1 MKTIRTG
8 TDMTRG
14 PLVGNLLSVAWP
26 VMVSFLLQTLYNLA
40 DAFWLGKLGKE
51 ALVAPTV
58 TWHVVFIGIA
68 LAMGLGTGG
77 STLVSQYRGAG
88 KTDEMRRAAGQTL
101 LMMMGTGL
109 LIAVIGFSFSRTI
122 LVLLQTPA
130 DAFGPSLIYIRWIL
144 AAQPFM
150 FAFLIYQNV
159 YLGMGDTIRPL
170 QINAI
175 TVILNVILVPILIFG
190 FWIIPPMGVAGAAI
204 GTFISRVIAAVIGWY
219 RLFDRRLEFHLRL
232 SDLRF
237 CRKMSA
243 MLLRVGGPVALGQAG
258 MALGFTAL
266 IGIVNTFGSAVT
278 AAFGLGHRIIHL
290 VMVPAFGLSQANATA
305 VGQNLGAGN
314 VARAQKSVRIALLMV
329 GSILLPMTLC
339 TFFFGAQISQIFIS
353 DPEVVSYG
361 EDLFRITALSVFA
374 FGFVNVLLGSF
385 RGSGNTVPVM
395 VLNMIRLWAVRI
407 PAAWLLAIYL
417 GYGPRGIWWAMFAS
431 NTVTALLAWFWFS
444 RGTWKKA
451 VIEAPAVQPEPA
463 LEVLYVEGDEP
474 DD

>member
-1 MKTIRTG
+1 MKTIRAG

-14 PLVGNLLSVAWP
+14 PLAGKLLSLAWP
-26 VMVSFLLQTLYNLA
+26 VMLSFLLQTLYNLA

-51 ALVAPTV
+51 ALVAPTI
-58 TWHVVFIGIA
+58 TWHVVFIGLA

-88 KTDEMRRAAGQTL
+88 KTDEMRRAAGQTFL
-101 LMMMGTGL
+101 LMMGAGL
-109 LIAVIGFSFSRTI
+109 IIAVIGFSFSRTI
-122 LVLLQTPA
+122 LSLLQTPA
-130 DAFGPSLIYIRWIL
+130 DAFEQSLIYMRWIL
-144 AAQPFM
+144 AGQPFM

-175 TVILNVILVPILIFG
+175 TVILNVILDPILIFG

-204 GTFISRVIAAVIGWY
+204 GTFASRVIAALIGCY
-219 RLFDRRLEFHLRL
+219 RLFDRRLDFHLRL
-232 SDLRF
+232 PDLRF

-243 MLLRVGGPVALGQAG
+243 LLLRVGGPVSLGQVG

-266 IGIVNTFGSAVT
+266 IGIVNTFGTAVT

-314 VARAQKSVRIALLMV
+314 IARAQSSVRTALLMS

-339 TFFFGAQISQIFIS
+339 TFFFGAQISSLFIS

-361 EDLFRITALSVFA
+361 EDLFRITSLSVFA

-385 RGSGNTVPVM
+385 RGSGHTVPIM
-395 VLNMIRLWAVRI
+395 VLNTVRLWAVRI
-407 PAAWLLAIYL
+407 PGAWLLGKHL
-417 GYGPRGIWWAMFAS
+417 GYGPAGIWWAMFAS
-431 NTVTALLAWFWFS
+431 NTVTAILAWFWFS

-451 VIEAPAVQPEPA
+451 VIETPVIPVVPAGNA
-463 LEVLYVEGDEP
+463 LLVECDESV
-474 DD
+474 D